1 MPYYIYIVTGSETG
15 TSKSV
20 TYVSEFDNF
29 KAAKTEVRRLRIE
42 SPLETSQGYKVMF
55 AEDRA
60 EAEKQLTEH
69 REQPIAK
76 EWEK

>member
-1 MPYYIYIVTGSETG
+1 MPYYIYIVTGSEVG

-20 TYVSEFDNF
+20 TYVSEFENF

-42 SPLETSQGYKVMF
+42 SPLETPQAYKVMF

-60 EAEKQLTEH
+60 EAEERLREH